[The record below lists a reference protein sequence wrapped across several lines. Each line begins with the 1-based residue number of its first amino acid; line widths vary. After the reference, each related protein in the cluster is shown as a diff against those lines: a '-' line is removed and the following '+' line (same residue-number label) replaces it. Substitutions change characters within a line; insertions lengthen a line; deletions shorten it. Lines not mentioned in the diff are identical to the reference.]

1 MIHLKNGGKLCNRE
15 LFIVQEKPS
24 IFYRK
29 MSKLNQKIVLF
40 IEPAMAACAKPSK
53 IGNLFMN
60 RFAIDEDAKNEI
72 LKIYQLKYNS
82 IALYR
87 GRLTLEEGL
96 GLINYRI
103 AYDS

>member
-1 MIHLKNGGKLCNRE
+1 
-15 LFIVQEKPS
+15 
-24 IFYRK
+24 

-40 IEPAMAACAKPSK
+40 IEPADKAWSKPSK

-72 LKIYQLKYNS
+72 LKIYQLENQLFD
-82 IALYR
+82 LYY
-87 GRLTLEEGL
+87 GRLTHEEGP

-103 AYDS
+103 ACDL

>member
-1 MIHLKNGGKLCNRE
+1 
-15 LFIVQEKPS
+15 
-24 IFYRK
+24 

-40 IEPAMAACAKPSK
+40 IEPSVWASTPSK

-72 LKIYQLKYNS
+72 LKIYQLEYL
-82 IALYR
+82 IYDFVE
-87 GRLTLEEGL
+87 GPLTLEQGVD
-96 GLINYRI
+96 LINYRI

>member
-1 MIHLKNGGKLCNRE
+1 
-15 LFIVQEKPS
+15 
-24 IFYRK
+24 

-40 IEPAMAACAKPSK
+40 IEPAIEPYDKPSE

-72 LKIYQLKYNS
+72 LKIYQLENQLFDLCY
-82 IALYR
+82 
-87 GRLTLEEGL
+87 GRLTHEEGP

-103 AYDS
+103 ACDL